1 MTKRNLISCI
11 CLVALTV
18 LAADLFMPRGEKEI
32 YDNVVRLHILAD
44 SDSDEDQAVK
54 LTVRDAIIE
63 SAGYL
68 NGISDFAYLREE
80 IVRIAS
86 EAAPGERI
94 SSEYGEEYY
103 DTTEYD
109 GVSFPAGT
117 YKSLRIVIGSG
128 EGHNWWCVLFPPLCL
143 SAATARDA
151 LGGTGM
157 TEDEVNVFTKSKS
170 IKYRFRFR
178 LLELFGL

>member
-103 DTTEYD
+103 DT
-109 GVSFPAGT
+109 
-117 YKSLRIVIGSG
+117 I
-128 EGHNWWCVLFPPLCL
+128 
-143 SAATARDA
+143 
-151 LGGTGM
+151 
-157 TEDEVNVFTKSKS
+157 
-170 IKYRFRFR
+170 
-178 LLELFGL
+178 